1 MKKKPA
7 DFIAKE
13 QKGQALGEGAG
24 VQLTIPVHEGA
35 SRAES
40 SWRKRAKRGA
50 LIIVMGFGA
59 HYATIIKK
67 TPPPK
72 KKKKKK
78 KKSIY
83 IYIYGSY
90 EGPYIK
96 ALWGLPA

>member
-67 TPPPK
+67 TPPPPK
-72 KKKKKK
+72 KKKKVC
-78 KKSIY
+78 

>member
-72 KKKKKK
+72 KKKKVC
-78 KKSIY
+78 